1 MTTEVRVLSA
11 TGMLGSGFL
20 ESSLERGV
28 ALAPHVIAADAG
40 SSDGGPAYLGTGTPF
55 FSKQATASSLT
66 ST

>member
-28 ALAPHVIAADAG
+28 GSGSGAG
-40 SSDGGPAYLGTGTPF
+40 
-55 FSKQATASSLT
+55 
-66 ST
+66 